1 MVFQILSEN
10 ELCNYYDLEAH
21 PGISLKSKDQ
31 GDRFEY
37 LESPQ
42 IIQRLLDFQDD
53 SQSHITFYLPQI
65 HCSSCIWLLEKLY
78 KLADGV
84 QQSQVNFL
92 KREVSVVFDHHK
104 ISLKELVE
112 LLATLGYEPE
122 INLQDLKQKKG
133 NRYNRRLLY
142 QLGIAGFAF
151 GNIMLLS
158 FPEYLAFDFEVA
170 AEFAT
175 FFGYL
180 NLALA
185 IPVLL
190 YSAQDYLRSAW
201 YSLKQKG
208 LNIDVPISLGIL
220 TLFIRSS
227 YDILSQTGPGYMD
240 AMVGLVFF
248 LLIGKWF
255 QNKTYDTLSFDRQYE
270 SYFPVAVMR
279 KEKGEWKSTALPE
292 LQAGDRVLIRN
303 QELIPADCL
312 LIQGKGNIDYSF
324 VTGESDPVNRTLGEV
339 IYAGGRQIG
348 ASVELEL
355 TKAVDQSYLT
365 KLWNVEAFEQN
376 QSPQQSLFKLADRIG
391 KYFTLAILTIA
402 LGSGIYWWIT
412 EPGMAIHVFT
422 SVLIIACPC
431 ALALTSPFTFGNALR
446 ILGKKG
452 FYLKNPQVVEQMA
465 HISHVVF
472 DKTGTLTHGQQI
484 VLESID
490 TPLSASEKRLLYNLS
505 LQSAH
510 PMSRAISH
518 HFEGEQKADFS
529 EIEAVT
535 EIPGQGIQ
543 AVISGEKVF
552 LGSAA
557 FIQSILPSDVSLP
570 DQGSYFLVNDKI
582 RANCKMQT
590 SYRPQLK
597 AIIDRLKSSF
607 SFALLSGDHAGEQAR
622 LEPFFPPETP
632 MRFQQSPFD
641 KLAYIQQ
648 AQTSGETVLMIGD
661 GLNDAGALKQSHVG
675 IAISEDINNFS
686 PACDA
691 ILDAKSFDMLP
702 QIFRFSQ
709 KSYKLVKIGFIFS
722 LVYNVIGL
730 SFAIQ
735 GLLSPV
741 VAAILMPLSSISIIA
756 FAVGATYWTGRRV
769 FR

>member
-1 MVFQILSEN
+1 MVFQILNEN
-10 ELCNYYDLEAH
+10 ELCTYYELESH

-31 GDRFEY
+31 GKRFEY

-53 SQSHITFYLPQI
+53 DQSHITFYLPQI

-84 QQSQVNFL
+84 QRTQVNFL
-92 KREVSVVFDHHK
+92 KRELSVVFNHNE
-104 ISLKELVE
+104 ISLRALVE
-112 LLATLGYEPE
+112 LLATIGYEPE

-133 NRYNRRLLY
+133 SRYNRRLLY

-151 GNIMLLS
+151 GNIMLFS
-158 FPEYLAFDFEVA
+158 FPEYLAFNLDVA

-180 NLALA
+180 NLVISL
-185 IPVLL
+185 PVLL

-208 LNIDVPISLGIL
+208 LNIDVPISIGIL
-220 TLFIRSS
+220 TLFLRSS
-227 YDILSQTGPGYMD
+227 YEILSQTGPGYLD

-255 QNKTYDTLSFDRQYE
+255 QNKTYATLSFERQYE

-279 KEKGEWKSTALPE
+279 KEGEEWKSTALPE
-292 LQAGDRVLIRN
+292 LQARDRVLIRN

-312 LIQGKGNIDYSF
+312 LIHGEGNIDYSF
-324 VTGESDPVNRTLGEV
+324 VTGESEPVRRKSGDA
-339 IYAGGRQIG
+339 IYAGGRQLG
-348 ASVELEL
+348 ASIELEL
-355 TKAVDQSYLT
+355 TKAVNQSYLT
-365 KLWNVEAFEQN
+365 KLWNAEAFEQHE
-376 QSPQQSLFKLADRIG
+376 QPQQSLFKLADKIG

-402 LGSGIYWWIT
+402 FASGIYWWVT
-412 EPGMAIHVFT
+412 EPDMAIHVFT

-431 ALALTSPFTFGNALR
+431 ALALTSPFTFGNAVR

-465 HISHVVF
+465 NISHIVF
-472 DKTGTLTHGQQI
+472 DKTGTLTHGQEI
-484 VLESID
+484 ELKTIEI
-490 TPLSASEKRLLYNLS
+490 PLSEGERSLLYNLS

-510 PMSRAISH
+510 PISRAISK
-518 HFEGEQKADFS
+518 HFEGEHKLDFAEIKAVDEF
-529 EIEAVT
+529 A
-535 EIPGQGIQ
+535 GKGIQ
-543 AVISGEKVF
+543 AIISGKKVY
-552 LGSAA
+552 LGSKA
-557 FIQSILPSDVSLP
+557 FIQPLLQTDQPLN
-570 DQGSYFLVNDKI
+570 DQGSYFMIDGQV
-582 RANCKMQT
+582 RANCQMQT
-590 SYRPQLK
+590 TYRLQLK
-597 AIIDRLKSSF
+597 SIIDRLTSHF

-622 LEPFFPPETP
+622 LEQFFPAETP

-641 KLAYIQQ
+641 KLDYIQK
-648 AQTSGETVLMIGD
+648 AQEAGEKVLMIGD

-691 ILDAKSFDMLP
+691 ILDAKSFEILP
-702 QIFRFSQ
+702 RIFRFSQ
-709 KSYKLVKIGFIFS
+709 KTYQLVKIGFGFS
-722 LVYNVIGL
+722 LIYNVVGL
-730 SFAIQ
+730 GFAVQ

-741 VAAILMPLSSISIIA
+741 IAAILMPLSSISIIA
-756 FAVGATYWTGRRV
+756 FAVGSTYLMGRKI
-769 FR
+769 FN